1 MVNAHLLNKRFVS
14 NRFFSLLTICLLE
27 ASTFGLYC
35 FNAPELLNRGGACTP
50 VLFKAWSWQG
60 RRKRCV
66 LFMYSVCIIC
76 IPDKTKWSICLV
88 CMPSS
93 QLLSELII
101 DSQGEESYWCNAHC
115 CLDDSVEDWCSM
127 ALSCSPGGGWE
138 TGGENETERECERVS
153 VIEILTFTN
162 VVSINVLQRR
172 MPWMLFQNTCR
183 KAILKNIRSV
193 NVMFF
198 VFFTLAQY
206 IHQPWFI
213 YIKSS
218 FSAAEFKIRIQ

>member
-1 MVNAHLLNKRFVS
+1 MKYMPCLHAFLSVAVRAYYWQSRGRELLMQC
-14 NRFFSLLTICLLE
+14 SLL
-27 ASTFGLYC
+27 S
-35 FNAPELLNRGGACTP
+35 
-50 VLFKAWSWQG
+50 
-60 RRKRCV
+60 RRQCWR
-66 LFMYSVCIIC
+66 
-76 IPDKTKWSICLV
+76 LV
-88 CMPSS
+88 QHGIKLQP
-93 QLLSELII
+93 
-101 DSQGEESYWCNAHC
+101 W
-115 CLDDSVEDWCSM
+115 
-127 ALSCSPGGGWE
+127 GGWE

-218 FSAAEFKIRIQ
+218 SSAAEFKIRIQ